1 MTMTATIA
9 AAEKEL
15 VMRQAAA
22 KHLKGIPALQNQS
35 AIERLYDHLTD
46 LHIRRLEVQA

>member
-1 MTMTATIA
+1 MDNNKIA

-22 KHLKGIPALQNQS
+22 RHLKGIPARQNQS
-35 AIERLYDHLTD
+35 AIDRLYDKLTAM
-46 LHIRRLEVQA
+46 HIDRLEGK